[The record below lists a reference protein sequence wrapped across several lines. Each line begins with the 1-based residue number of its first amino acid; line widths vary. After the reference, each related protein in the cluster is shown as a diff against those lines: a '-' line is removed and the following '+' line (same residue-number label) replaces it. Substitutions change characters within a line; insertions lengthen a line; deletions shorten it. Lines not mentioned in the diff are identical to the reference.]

1 MTHPSTHNY
10 FHINIYIYNII
21 YNIIYIYIYVNEM
34 LHWASE
40 YQRAKEFNFVRLR
53 HQTKRVVF
61 ASMLHA
67 QTEK

>member
-1 MTHPSTHNY
+1 
-10 FHINIYIYNII
+10 
-21 YNIIYIYIYVNEM
+21 M

-53 HQTKRVVF
+53 HLTKRVVF